1 MSRKK
6 YTYEDVKKHIE
17 SDSFCRRLISKT
29 YINNKTKLDIE
40 CVCGNFYKKTYGR
53 FIKGQRCPM
62 CSRKKNAIK
71 RAHTIEYVRK
81 YYENE
86 GYLYLS
92 EKYTNTLTKEL
103 VQCPEGHQYEVRF
116 NDFQQ
121 GVRCPV
127 CSGNKKLTIGYVRK
141 YIEGFGYVLLSTE
154 YVNNSTKLLVQCPEG
169 HQYSVSFHDFKSGN
183 RCPLCSKNKKPTI
196 EYVRKYIEGFG
207 YVLLSKVYV
216 NAHTKLLV
224 QCPEGHQYKVKFNN
238 FKSGYRCPICAGN
251 KKLTI
256 EYVRKYYENEGYKY
270 LSTTYTNA
278 LTKELVQCPEGHQWC
293 VSFNTFK
300 TGNRCFVCYSI
311 NRKHTIEDVR
321 KYYENEGYLYL
332 STTYTNA
339 LTKELIQCPEG
350 HQYEVRFGHFKNGG
364 NRCPICWANSTSS
377 KAEIEIQELVKTL
390 TKTTVLCN
398 DRTKIVNTNTGHYLE
413 LDIYLPDLNKAIEY
427 NGIFWHSS
435 DEVKIR
441 DKMKV
446 DQCKNLGID
455 LLVIN
460 EHDYVG
466 NEEKV
471 KEEIRKWLKK

>member
-278 LTKELVQCPEGHQWC
+278 LTKEL
-293 VSFNTFK
+293 
-300 TGNRCFVCYSI
+300 
-311 NRKHTIEDVR
+311 
-321 KYYENEGYLYL
+321 
-332 STTYTNA
+332 
-339 LTKELIQCPEG
+339 IQCPEG

-446 DQCKNLGID
+446 DQCRNLDID
-455 LLVIN
+455 LMVIN